1 MPFPALILW
10 GSAAIVAAA
19 GVKKGYDAHCD
30 SDRAKEIGENAE
42 QKYKKAEKSL
52 ESARKSTQEALEFL
66 GQVKLA
72 AFTNQIKHMVDMHKK
87 FTSKL
92 EGYNERVYYVE
103 NLKDFEVL
111 VTKSIEV
118 EKGLGAGAVG
128 GALAA
133 LGAYGSVGVLATA
146 STGTAIGTLSGA
158 AATNATLAWLGG
170 GSLAAGGFG
179 ITGGMVALGG
189 IALAPLLAIGGFWM
203 ASKAEEALTNAKKY
217 AADVDI
223 AVEKIE
229 EIKIIMK
236 GIRTAAAE
244 QTTVI
249 HEAIDRF
256 EQVKV
261 DNTDDKDAFMRMM
274 SIGKGLKQILDLPV
288 IKDDG
293 TANEN
298 IRSQCN
304 GYLRLE

>member
-1 MPFPALILW
+1 M
-10 GSAAIVAAA
+10 SKRR
-19 GVKKGYDAHCD
+19 KKKRHDAHCD

-52 ESARKSTQEALEFL
+52 ESARKNTQEALEFL

-87 FTSKL
+87 FKSKL
-92 EGYNERVYYVE
+92 EGYNERVYIE
-103 NLKDFEVL
+103 NLKNFEVL

-118 EKGLGAGAVG
+118 EKGLGTGAVG

-133 LGAYGSVGVLATA
+133 LGAYGSVGALATA

-217 AADVDI
+217 AADVDM
-223 AVEKIE
+223 AVEKIK

-244 QTTVI
+244 QATVI

-261 DNTDDKDAFMRMM
+261 DNIDDEDTFMRMM
-274 SIGKGLKQILDLPV
+274 SIGKGLKQILDVPV

-298 IRSQCN
+298 IHSQCN

>member
-1 MPFPALILW
+1 MPFPALLLW
-10 GSAAIVAAA
+10 GGAAIVAAA

-52 ESARKSTQEALEFL
+52 ESARKNTQEALEFL

-87 FTSKL
+87 FKSKL
-92 EGYNERVYYVE
+92 EGYNERVYIE
-103 NLKDFEVL
+103 NLKNFEVL

-118 EKGLGAGAVG
+118 EKGLGTGAVG

-133 LGAYGSVGVLATA
+133 LGAYGSVGALATA

-217 AADVDI
+217 AADVDM
-223 AVEKIE
+223 AVEKIK

-244 QTTVI
+244 QATVI

-261 DNTDDKDAFMRMM
+261 DNIDDEDAFMRMM
-274 SIGKGLKQILDLPV
+274 SIGKGLKQILDVPV

-298 IRSQCN
+298 IHSQCN

>member
-1 MPFPALILW
+1 MPFPALLLW
-10 GSAAIVAAA
+10 GGAAIVAAA

-52 ESARKSTQEALEFL
+52 ESARKNTQEALEFL

-87 FTSKL
+87 FKSKL
-92 EGYNERVYYVE
+92 EGYNERVYIE
-103 NLKDFEVL
+103 NLKNFEVL

-118 EKGLGAGAVG
+118 EKGLGTGAVG

-133 LGAYGSVGVLATA
+133 LGAYGSVGALATA

-217 AADVDI
+217 AADVDM
-223 AVEKIE
+223 AVEKIK

-244 QTTVI
+244 QATVI

-256 EQVKV
+256 EQV
-261 DNTDDKDAFMRMM
+261 
-274 SIGKGLKQILDLPV
+274 
-288 IKDDG
+288 
-293 TANEN
+293 
-298 IRSQCN
+298 
-304 GYLRLE
+304 

>member
-1 MPFPALILW
+1 MPFPALLLW
-10 GSAAIVAAA
+10 GGAAIVAAA

-52 ESARKSTQEALEFL
+52 ESARKNTQEALEFL

-87 FTSKL
+87 FKSKL
-92 EGYNERVYYVE
+92 EGYNERVYIE
-103 NLKDFEVL
+103 NLKNFEVL

-118 EKGLGAGAVG
+118 EKGLGTGAVG

-133 LGAYGSVGVLATA
+133 LGAYGSVGALATA

-217 AADVDI
+217 AADVDM
-223 AVEKIE
+223 AVEKIK

-244 QTTVI
+244 QATVI

-261 DNTDDKDAFMRMM
+261 DNIDDEDTFMRMM
-274 SIGKGLKQILDLPV
+274 SIGKGLKQILDVPV

-298 IRSQCN
+298 IHSQCN

>member
-1 MPFPALILW
+1 MPFPALLLW
-10 GSAAIVAAA
+10 GGAAIVAAA

-52 ESARKSTQEALEFL
+52 ESARKNTQEALEFL

-87 FTSKL
+87 FKSKL
-92 EGYNERVYYVE
+92 EGYNERVYIE
-103 NLKDFEVL
+103 NLKNFEVL

-118 EKGLGAGAVG
+118 EKGLGTGAVG

-133 LGAYGSVGVLATA
+133 LGAYGSVGALATA

-179 ITGGMVALGG
+179 MTGGMVALGG

-217 AADVDI
+217 AADVDM
-223 AVEKIE
+223 AVEKIK

-244 QTTVI
+244 QATVI

-261 DNTDDKDAFMRMM
+261 DNIDDEDTFMRMM
-274 SIGKGLKQILDLPV
+274 SIGKGLKQILDVPV

-298 IRSQCN
+298 IHSQCN